1 MKINILVF
9 GIVTDILGKSSIL
22 LDIPS
27 NITII
32 ELKDILLNK
41 YQKLSSIHNFAF
53 AINEEYADD
62 TQIIYENDTIAI
74 IPPVSG
80 G

>member
-9 GIVTDILGKSSIL
+9 GIVTDILGESSIL
-22 LDIPS
+22 LDIPT
-27 NITII
+27 NITIE
-32 ELKDILLNK
+32 ELKYILLNK
-41 YQKLSSIHNFAF
+41 YQKLSSIDNFAF

-62 TQIIYENDTIAI
+62 TQIICENDTIAI

>member
-9 GIVTDILGKSSIL
+9 GIVTDILGESSIL
-22 LDIPS
+22 LDIPT
-27 NITII
+27 NITIE
-32 ELKDILLNK
+32 ELKNILLNK
-41 YQKLSSIHNFAF
+41 YQKLSSIHSFTF